1 MRWGVVVFWGLVGVL
16 ALLSSLLVDWF
27 EVYLG
32 GFRFNLGWPAL
43 VYAAILT
50 ARNVVLKP
58 KLDLSQR
65 ELHDWGAVLEEE
77 TGRIVELYGAGT
89 STSEIAD
96 RLHASRGVPRE
107 VTLKYIIAVA
117 RYQKKNAGRKEGGG

>member
-1 MRWGVVVFWGLVGVL
+1 MRWGVVIFWGLLGAG
-16 ALLSSLLVDWF
+16 ALGSSIWVDWF

-32 GFRFNLGWPAL
+32 GLEFNLGWPAL
-43 VYAAILT
+43 VYAGILT
-50 ARNVVLKP
+50 ARNLVLKP
-58 KLDLSQR
+58 QLELTPRD
-65 ELHDWGAVLEEE
+65 LHDWGQVLEEE

-89 STSEIAD
+89 STKDIAD

-117 RYQKKNAGRKEGGG
+117 RYQKKNVGTTEVED

>member
-1 MRWGVVVFWGLVGVL
+1 MGAA
-16 ALLSSLLVDWF
+16 ALLSSVAVDWF

-32 GFRFNLGWPAL
+32 GFRFNIGWPAL

-50 ARNVVLKP
+50 ARNVVLGP
-58 KLDLSQR
+58 KLELTSR

-77 TGRIVELYGAGT
+77 TGRIVDLFGAGT
-89 STSEIAD
+89 STSEIAEQL
-96 RLHASRGVPRE
+96 RASRGVPRE

-117 RYQKKNAGRKEGGG
+117 RYQKKNAGRQHD